1 MNVEAQPEALLDL
14 KLHGIR
20 TVPAVIIADRAFHG
34 WNPRELAAFVGTR
47 YLETGPLLPAELA
60 KRLDR
65 ILEAAQWAIRQVPRE
80 HLGMKAPDRDRT
92 VKDLA
97 YHVFRLSAAY
107 RDAMEQGFLQ
117 REWISSGA
125 PPGVADGPAIASY
138 GQEVRAR
145 LAEWL
150 SQPEGCRGSVDTF
163 YGEQTAHEL
172 LERTTWHAAQHLR
185 QLYFFLE
192 CMGVS
197 PLNPLTEEDY
207 KGLPI
212 PKDVWS

>member
-1 MNVEAQPEALLDL
+1 MLDL

-20 TVPAVIIADRAFHG
+20 SVPAVIVGDRAFHG
-34 WNPRELAAFVGTR
+34 WNPRGLAAFLNTQ
-47 YLETGPLLPAELA
+47 YLESGPLHPDELA

-65 ILEAAQWAIRQVPRE
+65 ILEAAQRAIRQVPQE

-97 YHVFRLSAAY
+97 YHLFRLSVAY

-117 REWISSGA
+117 QEWITSGA
-125 PPGVADGPAIASY
+125 PPGVADGPTIALY

-145 LAEWL
+145 LSEWL
-150 SQPEGCRGSVDTF
+150 SQPERCRGTVDTY
-163 YGEQTAHEL
+163 YGKQTAHEL
-172 LERTTWHAAQHLR
+172 LQRTTWHAAQHLR

-192 CMGVS
+192 RMGVS
-197 PLNPLTEEDY
+197 PENPLTEEDY